1 MISFLSVA
9 VSLGTVRF
17 FVYIFMLLI
26 YSNVLWVALSIKLK
40 KKITRRTI
48 GAKG

>member
-9 VSLGTVRF
+9 VSLGANRF